1 MDGWMHAW
9 MDALS
14 HGWMDAFSKKNDKQN
29 HGFLNFMAVYFDLLH
44 VFFQKIR
51 FEGMKT
57 KFGWHHYLWILFLW
71 CPTYLAN
78 CFTVF
83 SQIKRPDYSPWWW
96 ASVGHSLDSCASI
109 SHRLKKALIALRSIS
124 WSERRWQTVVCV
136 GGSAGL
142 GHPKKWMV
150 KYMSIIIS
158 TYDVID
164 TSFFVYT
171 QGSGTLKVWVGT
183 LKVWVDSQ
191 GKNALKVR
199 WDSQGKGT
207 LMVHTPVSQSLSPNP
222 FSFQDFFFH
231 ASHCFFANHC
241 NLRRKAELPRL

>member
-1 MDGWMHAW
+1 
-9 MDALS
+9 
-14 HGWMDAFSKKNDKQN
+14 
-29 HGFLNFMAVYFDLLH
+29 
-44 VFFQKIR
+44 
-51 FEGMKT
+51 
-57 KFGWHHYLWILFLW
+57 
-71 CPTYLAN
+71 
-78 CFTVF
+78 
-83 SQIKRPDYSPWWW
+83 
-96 ASVGHSLDSCASI
+96 
-109 SHRLKKALIALRSIS
+109 
-124 WSERRWQTVVCV
+124 
-136 GGSAGL
+136 
-142 GHPKKWMV
+142 MV

-222 FSFQDFFFH
+222 FSFQDLFFFTRRTGFLQITAIFEAKLSSLGSRNPNPTAAPSCKPH
-231 ASHCFFANHC
+231 MKSVNCFNQNDH
-241 NLRRKAELPRL
+241 LTEYW